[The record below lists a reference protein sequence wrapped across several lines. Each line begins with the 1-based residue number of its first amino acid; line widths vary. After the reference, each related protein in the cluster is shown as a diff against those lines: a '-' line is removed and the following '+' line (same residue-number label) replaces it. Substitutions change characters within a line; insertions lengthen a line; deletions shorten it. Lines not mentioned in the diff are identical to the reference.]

1 MMNLTEHFDI
11 EEFTVSDTATRC
23 GINNDPPISVMQAL
37 TQTADGM
44 ERVRDELGGL
54 PITITSGYR
63 ALALNRLVHSK
74 DTSQHVRGEACDFIC
89 PAFGDPHTVAEKLRS
104 SDVEYDQLIVEFGR
118 WVHISFSSSPRRQ
131 ALVIDDTGTRPME
144 A

>member
-1 MMNLTEHFDI
+1 MKITEHFEL
-11 EEFTVSDTATRC
+11 EEFIVSDTAARC
-23 GINNDPPISVMQAL
+23 GINNDPPIVVMPAL
-37 TQTADGM
+37 ARTAQGM
-44 ERVRDELGGL
+44 EAVRDELGGL

-63 ALALNRLVHSK
+63 SLELNRLLRSK

-89 PAFGDPHTVAEKLRS
+89 PGFGDPHAVAEKLS
-104 SDVEYDQLIVEFGR
+104 ASTIDYDQLIVEFGR
-118 WVHISFSSSPRRQ
+118 WVHISFSDMPRRQ